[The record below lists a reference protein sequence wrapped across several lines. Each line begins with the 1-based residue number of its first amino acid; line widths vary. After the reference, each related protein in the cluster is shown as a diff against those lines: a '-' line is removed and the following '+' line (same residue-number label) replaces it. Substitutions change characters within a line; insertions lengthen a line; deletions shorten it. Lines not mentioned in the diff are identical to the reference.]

1 MTQMNAA
8 LFYAPQDVRFE
19 RVPIPEPAPGEVLVK
34 VRAALT
40 CGTDIKTYQ
49 RGHPA
54 IIKKVPSTFGHEF
67 SGEVVRVGEGV
78 AHFEPGTRVTCCNA
92 APCNKC
98 FYCINGQHNLCDDL
112 LVLNGAYAE
121 YIVVPRRLVNI
132 NLLPIP
138 DHLSYQE
145 AALSEPLGTAV
156 HALRLTPVAQADTL
170 AVIGTG
176 PLGLM
181 IVRLATLKGAR
192 VVAIGKGE
200 ERLATARA
208 FGAAETI
215 DITSYSDV
223 DERITAARELTDDN
237 LGFDVVVEA
246 VGLPAAWEEALR
258 LVRKGGRVTFFGG
271 CKSGTSIKLDTV
283 QLHYDELQLLG
294 VFHQTPDD
302 YRRALHLLSARLVDG
317 RKFVKET
324 VPLSHL
330 LEAFTW
336 VKELKAI
343 KYAIDPKSM

>member
-67 SGEVVRVGEGV
+67 SGEVVRVGKGV
-78 AHFEPGTRVTCCNA
+78 TQFEPGTRVACCNA

-98 FYCINGQHNLCDDL
+98 FYCIKGQHNLCDDL

-223 DERITAARELTDDN
+223 DERITAARELTDDS

-302 YRRALHLLSARLVDG
+302 YRRALHMLSARLVDG